1 MAIKE
6 KGTIIGTIARPSLSL
21 LKMIKRKEMAE
32 MHRGRKNGSEN
43 ILQYGHVSNR
53 PLISEMRFTKRP
65 RPRKDRAGFFL
76 DKE

>member
-1 MAIKE
+1 
-6 KGTIIGTIARPSLSL
+6 
-21 LKMIKRKEMAE
+21 MIKRKEMAE

-65 RPRKDRAGFFL
+65 RPRKDRAGLFL